1 MDAVEKL
8 LKSLTLEEKAKLC
21 VGKSFWEIEG
31 VPRLGIN
38 AINVSD
44 GPHGLRKQFD
54 GNDHLGIHSSQPATC
69 FPTASLLGATWNPEL
84 IYEMGV
90 ALGKEC
96 IDQNVQILL
105 GPGINMKRSPLCG
118 RNFEYFSE
126 DPHLTSELAVAWCKG
141 VQSQN
146 VGTSLKHFAVNNQE
160 TRRMIVNAVVDERAL
175 REVYLKSFESV
186 IKRAEPDTV
195 MCAYNRLNGH
205 YCSEN
210 EWLLN
215 EILRKDWGFKG
226 TLITDWGATNDR
238 VLGLING
245 QDVEMP
251 GATDESYKLI
261 LSAVENKI
269 LSVEVLDRAALRI
282 LTLLLKFQGNQQIK
296 ADLNTSAIYKEHHD
310 LAKKIASEG
319 IVLLKNDGILPLS
332 KRQRIGVLG
341 EFVEHPRYQGSGSSL
356 IVPTKLNHALYCMV
370 QKNENPD
377 LINHHIGFKSDLSN
391 LDEADKIKKIC
402 QSSDVVCLFVGLPEA
417 YESEGFDRDTLRLPE
432 HHLKLIEEVKK
443 HSTKVVV
450 CLSNGAPI
458 AMPWKDDVSAIV
470 EGYLGGQAG
479 YEAMVDI
486 LFGDVNPSGK
496 LAETFPAESNVNFGD
511 EKNVIYK
518 ESIYIGYRFYDRFKG
533 KVEYPFGHG
542 LSYTTFDVY
551 DAIYREENEMLSVR
565 VGNLGHRD
573 GRTVVQVYLEA
584 PLGQTHRAKKILIAF
599 EKVHLKH
606 GESQLLSLKVPKE
619 SFKIYDTGLKAWYLA
634 PGEYKLLIGFS
645 SEDLPL
651 CLPLMV
657 REDQIINGQL
667 SNEQQANEQLANVQL
682 TSIKKVEVKVTALD
696 QLYISNYE
704 GIFSISE
711 NAYLNAALLERDT
724 SKSID
729 LNTPINELKHT
740 FIGWILMKLIY
751 LVTWQQSKKQSN
763 EGMKK
768 MIISVRKEIT
778 LRNLTMMSN
787 GFIKNKVGYGL
798 LEMLRGNYIK
808 GLKIMYKK
816 NNEVNTCN
824 RNNS

>member
-1 MDAVEKL
+1 METAEKL

-21 VGKSFWEIEG
+21 VGKSFWEVQGI
-31 VPRLGIN
+31 PRLGIN

-54 GNDHLGIHSSQPATC
+54 GSDHLGIQSSQPATC

-96 IDQNVQILL
+96 LDQNVQVLL

-126 DPHLTSELAVAWCKG
+126 DPHLTSELAIAWCKG

-146 VGTSLKHFAVNNQE
+146 IGTSLKHFAVNNQE

-175 REVYLKSFESV
+175 REVYLKAFEEV
-186 IKRAEPDTV
+186 VKKAEPDTV
-195 MCAYNRLNGH
+195 MCAYNRLNGY

-215 EILRKDWGFKG
+215 EVLRKEWGFKG

-251 GATDESYKLI
+251 GATDESYQLI
-261 LSAVENKI
+261 LSAIEHNT
-269 LSVEVLDRAALRI
+269 LSVEILDNAVLRI
-282 LTLLLKFQGNQQIK
+282 LSLLLKFQDNQQIK
-296 ADLNTSAIYKEHHD
+296 DKLNTSTMYKEHHG

-332 KRQRIGVLG
+332 KRQKIGVLG
-341 EFVEHPRYQGSGSSL
+341 EFIEHPRYQGSGSSF
-356 IVPTKLNHALYCMV
+356 IVPTEIDHALACLI
-370 QKNENPD
+370 QKVENKD

-391 LDEADKIKKIC
+391 LDECDKIKEIC
-402 QSSDVVCLFVGLPEA
+402 QSSDVVCLFIGLTEA
-417 YESEGFDRDTLRLPE
+417 YESEGFDRDTLSLPD

-443 HSTKVVV
+443 HSTKVVI
-450 CLSNGAPI
+450 CLSNGAPVV
-458 AMPWKDDVSAIV
+458 MPWKNDVSAIV

-479 YEAMVDI
+479 ADAMVDI
-486 LFGDVNPSGK
+486 LFGDINPSGK
-496 LAETFPAESNVNFGD
+496 LAETFPLESNVSFGD
-511 EKNVIYK
+511 GKNVIYK
-518 ESIYIGYRFYDRFKG
+518 ESIYIGYRFYDRFEG
-533 KVEYPFGHG
+533 NIEYPFGHG

-551 DAIYREENEMLSVR
+551 DAMYSEENERLSVM

-573 GRTVVQVYLEA
+573 GKTVVQVYLEA
-584 PLGQTHRAKKILIAF
+584 PLNQMHRAKKILIAF
-599 EKVHLKH
+599 EKIHLMH
-606 GESQLLSLKVPKE
+606 GESQLISLKIPKE
-619 SFKIYDTGLKAWYLA
+619 SFQIYNPELKVWYLP
-634 PGEYKLLIGFS
+634 PGEYRLLIGFS

-651 CLPLMV
+651 SVCV
-657 REDQIINGQL
+657 RINENQL
-667 SNEQQANEQLANVQL
+667 TNDRFSYDHL
-682 TSIKKVEVKVTALD
+682 TSISMLEGKGSSLD
-696 QLYISNYE
+696 QLYISNYD
-704 GIFSISE
+704 GAFSLTE
-711 NAYLNAALLERDT
+711 NAYLSAAQLELDT

-740 FIGWILMKLIY
+740 FIGWILMQLIY
-751 LVTWQQSKKQSN
+751 LITWQQSAKQSN

-787 GFIKNKVGYGL
+787 GFIKNRIGYGL

-808 GLKIMYKK
+808 GFKIMIKK
-816 NNEVNTCN
+816 K
-824 RNNS
+824 

>member
-1 MDAVEKL
+1 METAEKL

-21 VGKSFWEIEG
+21 VGKSFWEVQGI
-31 VPRLGIN
+31 PRLGIN

-54 GNDHLGIHSSQPATC
+54 GSDHLGIQSSQPATC

-96 IDQNVQILL
+96 LDQNVQVLL

-126 DPHLTSELAVAWCKG
+126 DPHLTSELAIAWCKG

-146 VGTSLKHFAVNNQE
+146 IGTSLKHFAVNNQE

-175 REVYLKSFESV
+175 REVYLKAFEEV
-186 IKRAEPDTV
+186 VKKAEPDTV
-195 MCAYNRLNGH
+195 MCAYNRLNGY

-215 EILRKDWGFKG
+215 EVLRKEWGFKG

-251 GATDESYKLI
+251 GATDESYQLI
-261 LSAVENKI
+261 LSAIEHNT
-269 LSVEVLDRAALRI
+269 LSVEILDNAVLRI
-282 LTLLLKFQGNQQIK
+282 LSLLLKFQDNQQIK
-296 ADLNTSAIYKEHHD
+296 DKLNTSTMYKEHHG

-332 KRQRIGVLG
+332 KRQKIGVLG
-341 EFVEHPRYQGSGSSL
+341 EFIEHPRYQGSGSSF
-356 IVPTKLNHALYCMV
+356 IVPTEIDHALACLI
-370 QKNENPD
+370 QKVENKD

-391 LDEADKIKKIC
+391 LDECDKIKEIC
-402 QSSDVVCLFVGLPEA
+402 QSSDVVCLFIGLTEA
-417 YESEGFDRDTLRLPE
+417 YESEGFDRDTLSLPD

-443 HSTKVVV
+443 HSTKVVI

-458 AMPWKDDVSAIV
+458 VMPWKNDVSAIV

-479 YEAMVDI
+479 ADAMVDI
-486 LFGDVNPSGK
+486 LFGDINPSGK
-496 LAETFPAESNVNFGD
+496 LAETFPLESNVSFGD
-511 EKNVIYK
+511 GKNVIYK
-518 ESIYIGYRFYDRFKG
+518 ESIYIGYRFYDRFEG
-533 KVEYPFGHG
+533 NIEYPFGHG

-551 DAIYREENEMLSVR
+551 DAMYSEENERLSVM

-573 GRTVVQVYLEA
+573 GKTVVQVYLEA
-584 PLGQTHRAKKILIAF
+584 PLNQMHRAKKILIAF
-599 EKVHLKH
+599 QKIHLMH
-606 GESQLLSLKVPKE
+606 GESQLISLKIPKE
-619 SFKIYDTGLKAWYLA
+619 SFQIYNPELKVWYLP
-634 PGEYKLLIGFS
+634 PGEYRLLIGFS

-651 CLPLMV
+651 SVCV
-657 REDQIINGQL
+657 RINENQL
-667 SNEQQANEQLANVQL
+667 TNDRFSYDHL
-682 TSIKKVEVKVTALD
+682 TSISMLEGKGSSLD
-696 QLYISNYE
+696 QLYISNYD
-704 GIFSISE
+704 GAFSLTE
-711 NAYLNAALLERDT
+711 NAYLSAAQLELDT

-740 FIGWILMKLIY
+740 FIGWILMQLIY
-751 LVTWQQSKKQSN
+751 LITWQQSAKQSN

-787 GFIKNKVGYGL
+787 GFIKNRIGYGL

-808 GLKIMYKK
+808 GFKIMIKK
-816 NNEVNTCN
+816 K
-824 RNNS
+824 